1 MQFDSDFKVK
11 VSRPNLDPC
20 HNFPQKETGSSS
32 RWGFSTKTQR
42 YITLGFVANVNLPL
56 F

>member
-1 MQFDSDFKVK
+1 MYKTLESMRQS
-11 VSRPNLDPC
+11 LDKFEDVDAEKI
-20 HNFPQKETGSSS
+20 NIDAGSSS

-42 YITLGFVANVNLPL
+42 YITLGFVANTNLPL